1 MELANCRYCGEL
13 GFWGKSHATCV
24 AIAGE
29 GRRELRAAVQAA
41 LTDDYSMGA
50 IGRIVD
56 DISERARI
64 PAREVRVLVVEEY
77 LRGADTLASGNFTD
91 VALEERLGELR
102 RLFSLTRFECLRAA
116 A

>member
-1 MELANCRYCGEL
+1 MANCRYCGEL
-13 GFWGKSHATCV
+13 GFWGKAHATCV

-50 IGRIVD
+50 IRRIVD

-64 PAREVRVLVVEEY
+64 PAREVRAIVVEEY
-77 LRGADTLASGNFTD
+77 LRGTDTLASSRFSD
-91 VALEERLGELR
+91 FALEEKLDELR
-102 RLFSLTRFECLRAA
+102 SLFALTRFECLRAA